1 MSEERIR
8 RLEDLKICWNPL
20 EGHWDERYEKSKQ
33 YLCEHGFPRLHENSG
48 EDEKTCYY
56 WLHDQIKLLRKG
68 KLPLERVELLKEIG
82 IKADYYADEHF
93 DSMCKKLETF
103 IQINGH
109 CIVPEDEGQ
118 GEEHPLGAWA
128 QRMRMQ
134 LSAGTLP
141 EERAMRLKAMGL
153 PENNKEAK
161 FWRQIGSLSV
171 YFHKHGNL
179 LIPQSYEENG
189 EKLGRWIN
197 RFRVLYSKG
206 MLSEERIKALES
218 IGMVWGTNQ
227 KE

>member
-1 MSEERIR
+1 
-8 RLEDLKICWNPL
+8 
-20 EGHWDERYEKSKQ
+20 
-33 YLCEHGFPRLHENSG
+33 
-48 EDEKTCYY
+48 
-56 WLHDQIKLLRKG
+56 
-68 KLPLERVELLKEIG
+68 
-82 IKADYYADEHF
+82 
-93 DSMCKKLETF
+93 
-103 IQINGH
+103 
-109 CIVPEDEGQ
+109 
-118 GEEHPLGAWA
+118 
-128 QRMRMQ
+128 
-134 LSAGTLP
+134 
-141 EERAMRLKAMGL
+141 MRLKAMGL